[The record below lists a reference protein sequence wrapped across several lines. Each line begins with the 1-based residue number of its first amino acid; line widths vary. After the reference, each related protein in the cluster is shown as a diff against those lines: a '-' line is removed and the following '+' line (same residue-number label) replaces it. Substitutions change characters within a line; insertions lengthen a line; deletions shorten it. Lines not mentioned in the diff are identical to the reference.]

1 MSDHKIQSHTEFLS
15 QPGRSR
21 DAAGLAEALDALSH
35 AAFGQYDG
43 VIAGTPE
50 FKRWFMSRPGM
61 TDESRFLAAA
71 EGKVVSSVFVT
82 LTPMQWAGQV
92 MAAGLV
98 DSVMTHPDHR
108 RKGLARALLTR
119 SVDFMEGRGVD
130 LSLLYT
136 VAGSMAYDFYASM
149 GYVDYVRVQFL
160 RRATHDLAGTKQPG
174 ASSPMLEG
182 PQLRALLDTAYAGHD
197 GYLPMGQELWQWRRE
212 TRPSFVPVD
221 VHTIAT
227 ADHGHATFALGQAP
241 IRRAGRRETMTM
253 LNDCATSG
261 RGLDA
266 DLFRQMLS
274 IVPAGPPVI
283 MLCAQTNEAEREAC
297 LEAGFEVVSE
307 EACMIKPISAR
318 AERASRCPPRLWY
331 AVTESVVG
339 I

>member
-1 MSDHKIQSHTEFLS
+1 MSDYEVQSHAEFLS

-21 DAAGLAEALDALSH
+21 NAAGLAEALDALSH

-71 EGKVVSSVFVT
+71 GDRVVSSVFVT

-98 DSVMTHPDHR
+98 DSVMTHPNHR

-119 SVDFMEGRGVD
+119 ALDFMEGRGTD

-136 VAGSMAYDFYASM
+136 VAGSMAYEFYASM

-160 RRATHDLAGTKQPG
+160 RKATDDLAGMEKPA
-174 ASSPMLEG
+174 ASSPMPG
-182 PQLRALLDTAYAGHD
+182 TPQLRALLDAAYAGHD
-197 GYLPMGQELWQWRRE
+197 GYLPMSQALWQWRRE
-212 TRPSFVPVD
+212 TRPSFVPVN
-221 VHTIAT
+221 VHVIAT
-227 ADHGHATFALGQAP
+227 ADHGQATFAVGQAP

-253 LNDCATSG
+253 LNDCAASG
-261 RGLDA
+261 RDLHA
-266 DLFRQMLS
+266 DLFEQMLAR
-274 IVPAGPPVI
+274 VPVGPPAI
-283 MLCAQTNEAEREAC
+283 MLCAETNEVEREVC
-297 LEAGFEVVSE
+297 LKAGFEVVSE
-307 EACMIKPISAR
+307 EACMIKPISDR
-318 AERASRCPPRLWY
+318 AERALRSPPRLWY